1 MANIDL
7 RIGDTAVL
15 EASIKKNDT
24 AMDVSN
30 FLILFTVKAPFEG
43 AAAVSSYDDTS
54 AIITKN
60 SDLDGGIEKVSG
72 TIGKVRISISS
83 YDSKNILDGEYLYDI
98 QVSKA
103 GTVDTVITV
112 DTGTITFNKEI
123 TTRIAAL

>member
-1 MANIDL
+1 MANVNL

-15 EASIKKNDT
+15 EAIIKKNDSP
-24 AMDVSN
+24 MDISE
-30 FLILFTVKAPFEG
+30 FLVLFTVKTPFEG
-43 AAAVSSYDDTS
+43 AAAISAYDDTS

-72 TIGKVRISISS
+72 DTGKIRISISS

-98 QVSKA
+98 QISKA

-112 DTGTITFNKEI
+112 DNGTITFNKEI

>member
-1 MANIDL
+1 MADVKL

-15 EASIKKNDT
+15 EVSIYKNNQL
-24 AMDVSN
+24 MDLKD
-30 FLILFTVKAPFEG
+30 FLVLFTVKTPFEG
-43 AAAVSSYDDTS
+43 ASAVSAYDDTS

-60 SDLDGGIEKVSG
+60 SDLDGGIEKVANQTG
-72 TIGKVRISISS
+72 LCRISISS

-112 DTGTITFNKEI
+112 DSGTITFNKEI

>member
-15 EASIKKNDT
+15 EMNVYKND
-24 AMDVSN
+24 ALMDLTD
-30 FLILFTVKAPFEG
+30 FLVLFTVKTSFEG
-43 AAAVSSYDDTS
+43 STGVHAYDDTS

-60 SDLDGGIEKVSG
+60 SDLDGGIAKDPDTTG
-72 TIGKVRISISS
+72 LIRISISS
-83 YDSKNILDGEYLYDI
+83 YDSKSILDGEYLYDVQI
-98 QVSKA
+98 SKA